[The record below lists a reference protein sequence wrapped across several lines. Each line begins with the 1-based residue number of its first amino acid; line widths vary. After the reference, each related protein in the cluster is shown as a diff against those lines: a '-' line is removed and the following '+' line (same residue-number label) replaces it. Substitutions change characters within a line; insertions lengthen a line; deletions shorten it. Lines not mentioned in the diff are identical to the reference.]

1 MKITKQLHA
10 RLEELFKAMDYKIRY
25 EKGTFRSG
33 YCILQDQNVIVVNKF
48 FPMESKVTTLV
59 EILRQIEIN
68 PETVDPKDWKF
79 IEQLR
84 QTELQF

>member
-10 RLEELFKAMDYKIRY
+10 RLEELYKALDYKIRY

-33 YCILQDQNVIVVNKF
+33 YCILQDQNVIVINKF

-59 EILRQIEIN
+59 EILREIPVD
-68 PETVDPKDWKF
+68 PEKLDPKDLKF

>member
-1 MKITKQLHA
+1 
-10 RLEELFKAMDYKIRY
+10 MDYKIRY

-33 YCILQDQNVIVVNKF
+33 YCILQDQNVIVINKF

-59 EILRQIEIN
+59 EILRQIEID
-68 PETVDPKDWKF
+68 PSTLDPKDWKF